1 MFSSYSEVLGL
12 NLSIVEALISIIVDL
27 NGQNIKTRFD
37 DISRITTCM
46 IHEVSDNSDMNNEVV
61 CRVKQ

>member
-1 MFSSYSEVLGL
+1 MFSSEVLGQGL
-12 NLSIVEALISIIVDL
+12 NLSFVEALIAIIVDL